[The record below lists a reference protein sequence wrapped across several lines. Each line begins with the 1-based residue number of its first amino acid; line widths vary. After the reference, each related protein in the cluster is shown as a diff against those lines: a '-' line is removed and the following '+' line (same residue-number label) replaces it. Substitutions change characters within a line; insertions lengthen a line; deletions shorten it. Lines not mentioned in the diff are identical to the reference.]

1 MIEAAL
7 SAGFTANGI
16 DVILLGIVPTPLVT
30 LKTPELGVD
39 MSLMITAS
47 HNPYQDNG
55 IKLIDQSG
63 DKFSDDF
70 YVKIEKIL
78 EQNHLTEKTTPASKQ
93 TRFGKIFKKDEII
106 EDYIENMRK
115 IAPNYKALQGL
126 RVVIDCANGAYS
138 YILPQTFKDLGAG
151 IISINN
157 QPDRV

>member
-1 MIEAAL
+1 MANKLFGTDGVRGVAGFYPMTADFAFNLAEILSQTVCTDKKKIAIGKDTRISGDMIEAAL

-78 EQNHLTEKTTPASKQ
+78 EQNHLTE
-93 TRFGKIFKKDEII
+93 
-106 EDYIENMRK
+106 
-115 IAPNYKALQGL
+115 
-126 RVVIDCANGAYS
+126 
-138 YILPQTFKDLGAG
+138 
-151 IISINN
+151 
-157 QPDRV
+157 